1 MRWKRGDSG
10 ALVYLLDFLC
20 FVCSTV
26 SLVCGLHSKQA
37 AEAKISHQSACDVY
51 ISLLHHLSSA
61 SCKYVHALWSTKK
74 QTKKGRGFLPT
85 PPWRTCELVELQWG
99 DSAVVTVQPSS
110 AVGALSS
117 YHIVPH
123 SVPPVSAGCVPYG
136 ISHHLVTLRP
146 GPSSSR
152 CRFTSKTGQQLLNW
166 ATYLMS
172 RCFILLASTAAKPF
186 AIVVFTII
194 IRCHKGF

>member
-1 MRWKRGDSG
+1 MRWYICWTSC
-10 ALVYLLDFLC
+10 ALFAVRWVSSVASIPNKLQKLKYLTSLPVMFT
-20 FVCSTV
+20 FRSSTTSPPPAV
-26 SLVCGLHSKQA
+26 NMSTHC
-37 AEAKISHQSACDVY
+37 EAQ
-51 ISLLHHLSSA
+51 
-61 SCKYVHALWSTKK
+61 KK
-74 QTKKGRGFLPT
+74 TDKKGAWLYSNPSMENLWTGRA
-85 PPWRTCELVELQWG
+85 
-99 DSAVVTVQPSS
+99 AVGRFCSMAAVTVQPSS

-117 YHIVPH
+117 YHLVR

-146 GPSSSR
+146 GRSSSR